1 MILTG
6 RESGG
11 MIRLPPVVSNCA
23 IWCRLLVFL
32 LLAGCSGVPSYNTV
46 LAPLPAAALHADDVF
61 IMDDGA
67 RLPVRTWLPPAPT
80 STSTSPAPRAVVLAL
95 HGFNDSRDAWELP
108 GPAFAAAG
116 IALFAPDQRGFGAA
130 PQRGFWP
137 GAAALESDAAAM
149 LRILHARYPDTPVF
163 AMGESMGG
171 AILMALAASGDAP
184 PVAGWVL
191 LAPAVW
197 GRAQMD
203 VALSSGLWLVS
214 TLAPGLSVTGAE
226 VPIHV
231 VPTDNR
237 DALLRLARDP
247 LTIRRTRFDALRGL
261 TDLMDTAQAS
271 APSLP
276 ARTLVL
282 YGERDTLV
290 PAEATGRAWE
300 AMAPGVRRGLYR
312 SGYHLLMRDRSR
324 MAVIGDVIAWIG
336 APDAWLP
343 SGADV
348 AAGSWR
354 SAHH

>member
-1 MILTG
+1 
-6 RESGG
+6 
-11 MIRLPPVVSNCA
+11 MIRLPPVLSNPATRC
-23 IWCRLLVFL
+23 CL
-32 LLAGCSGVPSYNTV
+32 LLALLIAGCGGVPSYNTV
-46 LAPLPAAALHADDVF
+46 LPPLPPALLQADDVF
-61 IMDDGA
+61 TMEDGA
-67 RLPVRTWLPPAPT
+67 RLPVRTWLPAGT
-80 STSTSPAPRAVVLAL
+80 PRAVVLAL

-108 GPAFAAAG
+108 GPEFAAAG
-116 IALFAPDQRGFGAA
+116 IAMFAPDQRGFGAA
-130 PQRGFWP
+130 PGRGYWP
-137 GAAALESDAAAM
+137 GAAALVADAAAM
-149 LRILHARYPDTPVF
+149 LRILQARFPGVPVF

-171 AILMALAASGDAP
+171 AVLMTLAASAAPP

-197 GRAQMD
+197 GRAQMG

-214 TLAPGLSVTGAE
+214 NVAPGLSVTGAE
-226 VPIHV
+226 IPLRV
-231 VPTDNR
+231 VPSDNR

-261 TDLMDTAQAS
+261 TDLMDGAQAA

-276 ARTLVL
+276 ERTLAL

-290 PAEATGRAWE
+290 PAEATGRAWQ

-312 SGYHLLMRDRSR
+312 SGYHLLMRDRTR
-324 MAVIGDVIAWIG
+324 AAVIGDVIAWIG
-336 APDAWLP
+336 SPGTWLP